1 MFRTHG
7 GGPGFAVPY
16 PLAVVAP
23 APEVPM
29 RAHLLLGP
37 LALALTLAVSGGRAG
52 AEDEPVAPPPPA
64 LPDAP
69 PPPVAADDV
78 PPGEGLPPGVVDP
91 AAGFDFRDVH
101 ASLVVQLDH
110 IAQVPRRTA
119 TDHAL
124 YDIWVAAI
132 KPRLPRL
139 KQALTEMGRDVRFEV
154 EPDTHRAIGIASD
167 QWPRFIREAAALH
180 AGLAGALDGYMK
192 SNVKIT
198 SPFGL
203 GLDQPA
209 GLAPEGYPI
218 EALGLFAYER
228 ELNRRLLL
236 GHHVAW
242 PDEVHAYRAFLARLQ
257 FELARREE
265 AWRRREIARQNA
277 ALLADAAAAYE
288 AAIGERVDE
297 LGVMLLSVRTL
308 VATLQAVEEDRLHR
322 HVAAVDPADPGRAA
336 LDAHLVKLRSG
347 RLEAR
352 RRADESAGRYG
363 SLLRTDWLGP
373 RFKLLKALG
382 EAVVEEPVDVTSPDE
397 PDASEQG
404 TGQATGK

>member
-1 MFRTHG
+1 
-7 GGPGFAVPY
+7 
-16 PLAVVAP
+16 
-23 APEVPM
+23 M
-29 RAHLLLGP
+29 RAPSLLRP
-37 LALALTLAVSGGRAG
+37 LALVAALGALGGLAA
-52 AEDEPVAPPPPA
+52 AEEDPTAPVAPPAPPA
-64 LPDAP
+64 APDAP
-69 PPPVAADDV
+69 VLPEGTD
-78 PPGEGLPPGVVDP
+78 GLPPGVED
-91 AAGFDFRDVH
+91 AADGIDFRDVH
-101 ASLVVQLDH
+101 ANLVVQLAH
-110 IAQVPRRTA
+110 IAKVPQRTS

-124 YDIWVAAI
+124 YDIWTAAI

-139 KQALTEMGRDVRFEV
+139 KQSLNEMGRDIRFELD
-154 EPDTHRAIGIASD
+154 PDTHRAVGIAPD
-167 QWPRFIREAAALH
+167 QWSRFIREAAALH

-192 SNVKIT
+192 SSVKIT

-209 GLAPEGYPI
+209 GVAPEGYPI

-236 GHHVAW
+236 GQNVAW
-242 PDEVHAYRAFLARLQ
+242 PDEVHAYRTFLARLQ

-322 HVAAVDPADPGRAA
+322 HVASVDPADASRAT
-336 LDAHLVKLRSG
+336 LDGELIKLRSG

-363 SLLRTDWLGP
+363 SLLRSDWLAP
-373 RFKLLKALG
+373 RSRLLKALG
-382 EAVVEEPVDVTSPDE
+382 EVVVDDPGDMSAPDE
-397 PDASEQG
+397 PADETVAPPSG
-404 TGQATGK
+404 G